1 MNLNNNIKY
10 YYLNK
15 VLQFLLE
22 QGAISQ
28 AEYKQVCRY
37 NAEFLHPDGEY
48 IR

>member
-15 VLQFLLE
+15 VLQLLLE

-37 NAEFLHPDGEY
+37 NAEFLRPDSEY